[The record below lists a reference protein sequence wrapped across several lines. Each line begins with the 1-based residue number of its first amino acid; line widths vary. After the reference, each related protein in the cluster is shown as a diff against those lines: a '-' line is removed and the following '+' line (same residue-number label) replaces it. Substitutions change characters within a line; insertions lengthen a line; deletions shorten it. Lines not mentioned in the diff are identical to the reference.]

1 MTDDSIFQLY
11 GRVLKGDKSAAQQLT
26 DLHRK
31 GFPYHFCHAPAYV
44 SFNRKQDLH
53 MFYLHLTQ

>member
-1 MTDDSIFQLY
+1 MTDDFIFQLY

-31 GFPYHFCHAPAYV
+31 RFPYHF
-44 SFNRKQDLH
+44 
-53 MFYLHLTQ
+53 HLTQ